1 MSKWEMVRLGDIG
14 RVLTGSTPKTSDV
27 RNYDAKD
34 IPFYKPGDFNSKGI
48 TVLDNA
54 ENHVSNYARDKIR
67 LLPANSVLVTC
78 IGIIGKV
85 GITKHEATCNQQIN
99 AIITDCRK
107 CDERF
112 IAYAILRNHNQLNH
126 IANAPVVPIV
136 NKTQFSNVFIPLPPL
151 PVQQK
156 IADVLDKAS
165 ALIEKRKAQIEK
177 LDLLIK
183 SQFIEMFG
191 DPKINPQN
199 WSNVLVSDVIEHI
212 EAGWSANGDSRGR
225 LDHEYA
231 VLKVSA
237 VTAGKFNE
245 NEYKVITE
253 PIKKTTYPHKGDLLF
268 SRANT
273 RELVGATCIIYKDYP
288 MLLLPDK
295 LWRIQFN
302 SKATCFYMKYVLSS
316 KCIRNVMSS
325 ASTGTSGSMYN
336 ISMYKLRKTTIP
348 LPPID
353 LQNQFVDFVQ
363 QVEEQKKLLQQ
374 SLEKLELNYKSL
386 MQKCFRGEMF

>member
-14 RVLTGSTPKTSDV
+14 HVLTGSTPKTSDV
-27 RNYDAKD
+27 SNYDVKD
-34 IPFYKPGDFNSKGI
+34 IPFYKPGDFNGEGI

-54 ENHVSNYARDKIR
+54 KNYVSNYAKDKIR

-151 PVQQK
+151 SIQQK

-165 ALIEKRKAQIEK
+165 ALIEKRKVQIEK

-191 DPKINPQN
+191 DPATNPRK
-199 WSNVLVSDVIEHI
+199 WTMATIRELVSDVKYGTSKPAE
-212 EAGWSANGDSRGR
+212 ENGKYIYLRMNNITYEGYIDLS
-225 LDHEYA
+225 D
-231 VLKVSA
+231 LKYINVDDKDYEKY
-237 VTAGKFNE
+237 V
-245 NEYKVITE
+245 VR
-253 PIKKTTYPHKGDLLF
+253 KGDVLF
-268 SRANT
+268 NRTNS
-273 RELVGATCIIYKDYP
+273 RELVGKTAVFKEDIPMIIAGYIIRIRTNERANPEYISAYLNSQFGKTQLYGMCKAIIGQANINAQELQDIAIMVP
-288 MLLLPDK
+288 PLALQDK
-295 LWRIQFN
+295 F
-302 SKATCFYMKYVLSS
+302 AAFVE
-316 KCIRNVMSS
+316 
-325 ASTGTSGSMYN
+325 
-336 ISMYKLRKTTIP
+336 KT
-348 LPPID
+348 D
-353 LQNQFVDFVQ
+353 
-363 QVEEQKKLLQQ
+363 EKKLYLVK
-374 SLEKLELNYKSL
+374 SLEQYELLYKSL
-386 MQKCFRGEMF
+386 MQKCFRGDLA